1 MGTWGVDG
9 FANDEA
15 LDWIERLDPRD
26 GAGPVRRELRS
37 IAEAPDPH
45 LTAPRAAIALVAAE
59 LVAALHGQPHP
70 ELPPAA
76 RRWLDAQP
84 AQSAGD
90 AARDDE
96 ALVDAT
102 RALDFVVTGSQLS
115 ETFSQRADD
124 RAWRAALDDLRM
136 RLAAG
141 FPSLDASRGAGSVE
155 ASPSDAAGTR
165 PSTA

>member
-26 GAGPVRRELRS
+26 GDGPVRRELRS

-84 AQSAGD
+84 AREATSE
-90 AARDDE
+90 DD

-115 ETFSQRADD
+115 ETWSQRTDD
-124 RAWRAALDDLRM
+124 HAWRTALDDLRM
-136 RLAAG
+136 RLAA
-141 FPSLDASRGAGSVE
+141 AGGMRRVQ
-155 ASPSDAAGTR
+155 
-165 PSTA
+165 

>member
-45 LTAPRAAIALVAAE
+45 LTAPRAAIALAAAE

-76 RRWLDAQP
+76 RRWLAAQP
-84 AQSAGD
+84 AHEATGE
-90 AARDDE
+90 DD

-115 ETFSQRADD
+115 ETWSQRTDE
-124 RAWRAALDDLRM
+124 RAWRAALDELRM
-136 RLAAG
+136 RLAA
-141 FPSLDASRGAGSVE
+141 AGGVK
-155 ASPSDAAGTR
+155 R
-165 PSTA
+165 VR